1 MTCPT
6 QFFMGTIKFKNS
18 NISTGRTT
26 RSTIIVTR
34 RFGQQAGLVVMGTVM
49 GFMVN
54 DTPLSTNL

>member
-6 QFFMGTIKFKNS
+6 QCFMGTIKFKNS

-26 RSTIIVTR
+26 RSTIVTR
-34 RFGQQAGLVVMGTVM
+34 RFGQQAGFVVMGTVM